1 MNRYCGHFSDGLAF
15 FARRLIADVIRHLET
30 PGPVNFYCIG
40 RRMKSSA
47 TFQSR
52 TLISLAFHDVTD
64 DFESSGFRQPVA
76 QKYKLGIQRF
86 REMLDAVEA
95 SGLPVV
101 SSLDDL
107 AGDSPAVVFTFDDG
121 GACSDIPARMLEERG
136 WRGFFFITTDLIGTR
151 GFLTAEEI
159 QAMHG
164 RGHIMGSHSCSH
176 PDVFRSLT
184 QTQMQFEWGNSCDTL
199 TELLGEKCTVGSV
212 PGGDMNAATIK
223 EAVNAGLN
231 HVFTSE
237 QLTASWQQADATC
250 YGRLFLM
257 QDTQPKTLSRWLKHP
272 TVGILP
278 ERTVRMTKSM
288 VKTMMGP
295 LYRRLVAG
303 WRAQHDR

>member
-1 MNRYCGHFSDGLAF
+1 
-15 FARRLIADVIRHLET
+15 
-30 PGPVNFYCIG
+30 
-40 RRMKSSA
+40 MKTS
-47 TFQSR
+47 TEFQSR

-76 QKYKLGIQRF
+76 QKYKHNVQQF
-86 REMLDAVEA
+86 REYLDAVER

-101 SSLDDL
+101 SSIDHFE
-107 AGDSPAVVFTFDDG
+107 GNGPAVVFTFDDG

-136 WRGFFFITTDLIGTR
+136 WRGVFFITTDLLGTR
-151 GFLTAEEI
+151 GFLTHKEVKSL
-159 QAMHG
+159 HD
-164 RGHIMGSHSCSH
+164 RGHIIGSHSCSH

-184 QTQMQFEWGNSCDTL
+184 QVQMQHEWGNSCDIL
-199 TELLGEKCTVGSV
+199 TELLGEKCIVASV
-212 PGGDMNAATIK
+212 PGGDMNAATIT
-223 EAVNAGLN
+223 EAAKAGVQ

-237 QLTASWQQADATC
+237 QLTSSWLQAEATC

-257 QDTQPKTLSRWLKHP
+257 SDTQPKTLSRWLKHP

-295 LYRRLVAG
+295 FYRRIVAN
-303 WRAQHDR
+303 WRAQHDQ